1 MKGLLKIIAFT
12 TPVII
17 ILLVI
22 TLSWMR
28 HNDQLMIA
36 QQQQFDRE
44 FKAVTEHILG
54 DDFKLPEA
62 GNDIRQEQERFTVEQ
77 KELEKMLK
85 DFADDTVKLNNRG
98 GGQQHND

>member
-1 MKGLLKIIAFT
+1 MKGLLKIVAFT

-17 ILLVI
+17 ILLII

-44 FKAVTEHILG
+44 FKAITEHIMS

-62 GNDIRQEQERFTVEQ
+62 GNDIRQEQARFTAEQ
-77 KELEKMLK
+77 KKLDKMLEN
-85 DFADDTVKLNNRG
+85 FADDTVSLNKG
-98 GGQQHND
+98 GRATAQ